1 MDDSPQQVIRRQLA
15 AYLTDPAAE
24 YRDVA
29 IRFEALP
36 VYSDMGGTLFI
47 TPSLQILVMRSD
59 DGGLSEESSPEWRL
73 VALVAAA
80 ERFAALKQLLP
91 SRPSA
96 ALDCSVCAGTGRLMG
111 IRCGTCFGL
120 GWPALHSSKVR
131 QDDGRTRAPEPRR

>member
-1 MDDSPQQVIRRQLA
+1 MNDSPQQEIRRQLA

-59 DGGLSEESSPEWRL
+59 DGGLNEESSPEWRL

-96 ALDCSVCAGTGRLMG
+96 ALDCSVCAGTGRLMD

-120 GWPALHSSKVR
+120 GWPALHSSKVL
-131 QDDGRTRAPEPRR
+131 QDDARTRAPEHRR

>member
-1 MDDSPQQVIRRQLA
+1 MNDSPQQEIRRQLA

-59 DGGLSEESSPEWRL
+59 DGGVE
-73 VALVAAA
+73 
-80 ERFAALKQLLP
+80 
-91 SRPSA
+91 
-96 ALDCSVCAGTGRLMG
+96 
-111 IRCGTCFGL
+111 
-120 GWPALHSSKVR
+120 
-131 QDDGRTRAPEPRR
+131 

>member
-1 MDDSPQQVIRRQLA
+1 MDDSTQQEIRRQLA

-24 YRDVA
+24 HHDVA

-47 TPSLQILVMRSD
+47 TPSLQVLVMRSD
-59 DGGLSEESSPEWRL
+59 EGSLSEERSSEWRL

-80 ERFAALKQLLP
+80 ERFASLKQLLP

-96 ALDCSVCAGTGRLMG
+96 AVDCSVCAGTGRLMG
-111 IRCGTCFGL
+111 VRCGTCLGL
-120 GWPALHSSKVR
+120 GWPALHSNKVL
-131 QDDGRTRAPEPRR
+131 QDDARNARA